1 MANGV
6 HPLGCYGCGVLF
18 IAVCIFL
25 SFSYR
30 TLCLVITSFAQISW
44 CSCLC
49 LLDGHP
55 LLWDSEYQLFAWTS
69 CRHVSI
75 VGRGRDWWLS
85 LYVFPPTSPKYR
97 AIKMEK
103 KKQTNKLYHGS
114 QSSFYYSQRSA
125 ISLSSVSSSTG
136 SHFTCLE
143 PRPNRLQHKTD
154 GALVQSNSSVI
165 PLLLF
170 DVITTLENKFSITI
184 DQCERIYE
192 MT

>member
-44 CSCLC
+44 CSSLC

-69 CRHVSI
+69 SRHVSI
-75 VGRGRDWWLS
+75 VGWGRDWWLS
-85 LYVFPPTSPKYR
+85 PYVPPPPHQSHVQGNKNGKTKRNFPVRFQDITWFPTMLCFSLHLKEEAFDFLEPDTI
-97 AIKMEK
+97 ANLVK
-103 KKQTNKLYHGS
+103 K
-114 QSSFYYSQRSA
+114 YSQFINFPIYLWTSK
-125 ISLSSVSSSTG
+125 VNT
-136 SHFTCLE
+136 
-143 PRPNRLQHKTD
+143 
-154 GALVQSNSSVI
+154 
-165 PLLLF
+165 
-170 DVITTLENKFSITI
+170 SIK
-184 DQCERIYE
+184 
-192 MT
+192 